1 VIAHIDFKASER
13 VRAAIAGIGRT
24 EDVRFSPDN
33 RLLAIAGYGRN
44 RCLILRI
51 AIERGPGG
59 PEISIG
65 DHVELTSP
73 SIGEVHG
80 VDFIDNETIVVANRD
95 GLVAIFRLPRGEFGG
110 RHMPVVAVREISGSH
125 ACKIE
130 TPGSVAVKRDRSGLL
145 SLLVCNNFTNR
156 VTRHVL
162 GPPSYRSWRSQV
174 LLTRGLDI
182 PDGIAF
188 SHDGRW
194 IAVSSHNTNDI
205 KMFHARRQLGPERE
219 PDGIL
224 RDANFPHGLRF
235 TADGLNLLA
244 TDAGG
249 PVVNVY
255 STQTDWRGSRAPSQR
270 LVVLDDET
278 FVRGR
283 TIHQEG
289 GLPNPQEGGPKG
301 IDIDRSGH
309 VVALTCEEMPLAF
322 FPLAAMLARQPRTAV
337 EQAIDA

>member
-1 VIAHIDFKASER
+1 MIAHIDFKASER
-13 VRAAIAGIGRT
+13 VRAAIAAIGRT

-51 AIERGPGG
+51 AVERGSGG
-59 PEISIG
+59 PQISID
-65 DHVELTSP
+65 DHVELASP

-80 VDFIDNETIVVANRD
+80 LDFIDNQTIVVADRD
-95 GLVAIFRLPRGEFGG
+95 GLVAIFRLPLGDFGG
-110 RHMPVVAVREISGSH
+110 RQMTVAAVREISGSRS
-125 ACKIE
+125 CRLD
-130 TPGSVAVKRDRSGLL
+130 TPGSVAVRRERSGLL
-145 SLLVCNNFTNR
+145 SLMVCNNFSHR
-156 VTRHVL
+156 VTRHLL
-162 GPPSYRSWRSQV
+162 GPPSYRAWRNEV
-174 LLTRGLDI
+174 ALTRGLEI

-205 KMFHARRQLGPERE
+205 KIFDAGKRLGPGRE
-219 PDGIL
+219 PDGVL
-224 RDANFPHGLRF
+224 CDANYPHGLRF
-235 TADGLNLLA
+235 TADGLHLLA

-249 PVVNVY
+249 PIVNVY
-255 STQTDWRGSRAPSQR
+255 GTQTDWRGSRAPLRR

-301 IDIDRSGH
+301 IDIDRSGN

-322 FPLAAMLARQPRTAV
+322 FPLAAMLAGEPKAAV